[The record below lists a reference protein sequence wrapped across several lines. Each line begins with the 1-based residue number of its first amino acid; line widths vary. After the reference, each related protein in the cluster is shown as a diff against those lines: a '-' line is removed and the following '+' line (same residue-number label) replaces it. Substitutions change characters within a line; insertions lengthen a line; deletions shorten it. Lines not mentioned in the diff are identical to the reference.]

1 MADAV
6 VIGAGPNG
14 LVAANLLAD
23 EGWDV
28 EVLEEQPR
36 PGGAVRT
43 EELTL
48 PGFRHDVFSAFYPL
62 AVASPA
68 IRSLGLDRYGLRW
81 RRAPLVLAH
90 PASDG
95 TCAVLSEDLD
105 ETAASLDAF
114 APGDGEAWR
123 RLYGLW
129 QRTGEHL
136 IDALLTPFPPVA
148 SGGRVVRAV
157 GTADLVRFFRFG
169 LVPVRRLADE
179 EFRGPG
185 GGRLLAGSALHAD
198 LTPESSAGGLYGWV
212 LCCLGQEHGWPVP
225 EGGAG
230 ALTDALVR
238 RLEARGG
245 RLRCG
250 VRADAV
256 LVRGGRAVG
265 VRTADGDVGA
275 RRAVLADVGAPAL
288 FLRLVDRAHLPT
300 RMLDDLRRFQ
310 YDNATV
316 KVDWALDGPVPWEAE
331 SALRAGTVHVTEGLD
346 ELSHHATQLATG
358 RVPDRPF
365 LVLGQYAMADPSR
378 APEGCETAWAYTH
391 VPHRVKGDAGEDGL
405 TGTWDERETEA
416 FTARVENEIEALAPG
431 FRDRIRGRHV
441 LTPPAMEARNANLR
455 DGALNGGTAQLHQQV
470 VFRPT
475 SGLGR
480 PETPV
485 RGLYLASASAHP
497 GGGVHGGPGAN
508 AARAALRAS
517 APWGL
522 GLSGRAAL
530 ALTRRVAA
538 GPGRAPTA
546 QARR

>member
-28 EVLEEQPR
+28 EVLEAQAH

-62 AVASPA
+62 AVASSVL
-68 IRSLGLDRYGLRW
+68 RGLSLERYGLRW

-95 TCAVLSEDLD
+95 TCAVLSQDLD
-105 ETAASLDAF
+105 ETAASLDRF
-114 APGDGEAWR
+114 ATGDGDSWR
-123 RLYGLW
+123 RLYELW
-129 QRTGEHL
+129 ERTGRHL
-136 IDALLTPFPPVA
+136 IDALLTPFPPVTA
-148 SGGRVVRAV
+148 GGRIVRAV
-157 GTADLVRFFRFG
+157 GATDLVRFLRFG

-179 EFRGPG
+179 EFGGPG

-198 LTPESSAGGLYGWV
+198 LTPESAGGALYGWV
-212 LCCLGQEHGWPVP
+212 LCGIGQELGWPVP

-230 ALTDALVR
+230 AVTDALVR

-250 VRADAV
+250 VRADEV
-256 LVRGGRAVG
+256 LVERGRAVG
-265 VRTADGDVGA
+265 VRTAGGDVAA
-275 RRAVLADVGAPAL
+275 RSAVLADVGAPAL
-288 FLRLVDRAHLPT
+288 FLQLVQRGHLPS
-300 RMLDDLRRFQ
+300 RLLDDLRRFQ

-331 SALRAGTVHVTEGLD
+331 DARRAGTVHVTEGVD
-346 ELSHHATQLATG
+346 ELTHHATQLVTG
-358 RVPDRPF
+358 RIPDRPF
-365 LVLGQYAMADPSR
+365 LVFGQYGMADPSR
-378 APEGCETAWAYTH
+378 APEGAETAWAYTH
-391 VPHRVKGDAGEDGL
+391 VPHLVKSDAGGDGL
-405 TGTWDERETEA
+405 TGAWDERETDA
-416 FTARVENEIEALAPG
+416 FAARIEREVEALAPG
-431 FRDRIRGRHV
+431 FRDRIRARHV
-441 LTPPAMEARNANLR
+441 LTPPGMEARNANLWN
-455 DGALNGGTAQLHQQV
+455 GALNGGTAQLQQQV

-508 AARAALRAS
+508 AARAALKAAR
-517 APWGL
+517 PWPLGL
-522 GLSGRAAL
+522 GSRAAF
-530 ALTRRVAA
+530 AA
-538 GPGRAPTA
+538 
-546 QARR
+546 ARRTATGGTTRSRW